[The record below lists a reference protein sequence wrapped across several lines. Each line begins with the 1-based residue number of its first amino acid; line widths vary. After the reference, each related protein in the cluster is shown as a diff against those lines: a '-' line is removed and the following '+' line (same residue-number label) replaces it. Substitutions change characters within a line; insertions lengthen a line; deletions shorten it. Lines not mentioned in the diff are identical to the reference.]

1 MDVHMLLFFQFDPI
15 DREGIE
21 APASSL
27 NKDNQYVCKKHGSQG
42 REWMNPFTF
51 LTFADVSAWEI
62 ACSQCYGWK
71 KQITRARAAA
81 KKAGKKSTS

>member
-1 MDVHMLLFFQFDPI
+1 MLLFFQFDPI

-42 REWMNPFTF
+42 RE
-51 LTFADVSAWEI
+51 
-62 ACSQCYGWK
+62 
-71 KQITRARAAA
+71 
-81 KKAGKKSTS
+81 